1 MPGSSQEDGRNSHQH
16 WITIIWDIEN
26 WGRNEEIVEGV
37 ENMALEFPDSEVPR
51 INVN

>member
-1 MPGSSQEDGRNSHQH
+1 MPGSSQEDARNSHQH
-16 WITIIWDIEN
+16 WITIICDIEN